1 MSSLPGSFTTDTESS
16 GESEE
21 IDMQDLA
28 RVTAQT
34 DSDSQESL
42 SSDDLDYSP
51 IQIEEEEEDSSTSG
65 IERGELGLLEDEDEE
80 DEDQEQDAEQESG
93 GTATGGL
100 GGAGGQLRI
109 GYDPTNGA
117 ILLIDSQGN
126 PRRLTSAD
134 LRGTTLSLTSIR
146 NMLLNRFGRVG
157 RRGDDEEEEDEEE
170 DQDFL
175 DDFDEDEDDDDD
187 GDWSNGPKQWYEL
200 VKEPQLTG
208 INLERSGLFSRIPSK
223 YSQAQTKSWHLPSSS
238 PSSSPF
244 SLPSYFNSREYSLQK
259 PSKQSL
265 SEHLIPNSSGVE
277 VSQFSSKVYSG
288 QYSNDGDF
296 FYTACQDFCIYIYDT
311 ASSPRVGSKSVTDTT
326 PTTTTSSRR
335 SRGIFG
341 NSYSDW
347 SHRTSLKTSKIVR
360 ADPNNCR
367 WTITDAELSDDN
379 NWLIYSSIS
388 PRSHLVKTG
397 KGSGSGLQEES
408 NSDPSGGMIDSEQ
421 ETIDFANGFGGYG
434 GFGIW
439 SLRFSHDNREIVA
452 GASDGQVM
460 VYDVESKR
468 TILRVNAHRDDVNAV
483 AFGSSSDSNLLLS
496 GSDDCFVKIWD
507 RRSIE
512 GERPSGVLVGH
523 TEGITWVSPKGDG
536 RYCITNG
543 KDQSMKLWDL
553 RMMTSDQDFH
563 RLRLDRKNY
572 SSGYDY
578 RSGYY
583 PKPRHFKHPNDS
595 SVITFRGHSVVSTL
609 IRCHWS
615 PVSTTGQRYLYTG
628 SADGKIHIY
637 SLDGTTHQVIDR
649 SQTHPLLN
657 RKTGEY
663 NDPNDWKLRSKSTR
677 KSSSTR
683 GGGGYRGAGVTVRDV
698 SWHPER
704 CEMMSTSWE
713 ERGSVEGSIALHQW
727 SGKLGERLEDTRER
741 QRVAKD

>member
-1 MSSLPGSFTTDTESS
+1 MSSLPGSFTDSTDTTDSS
-16 GESEE
+16 SSVSEE

-28 RVTAQT
+28 RVTSAQT
-34 DSDSQESL
+34 DDSEESQ
-42 SSDDLDYSP
+42 DLDYSP
-51 IQIEEEEEDSSTSG
+51 PPQDDQFSEMDLAQEEEGEDDEEEEE
-65 IERGELGLLEDEDEE
+65 EGE
-80 DEDQEQDAEQESG
+80 QEAEESG
-93 GTATGGL
+93 GRL
-100 GGAGGQLRI
+100 GGGGGVGGQLRI

-157 RRGDDEEEEDEEE
+157 SRGGGGDDDEIDDDEEEE

-175 DDFDEDEDDDDD
+175 DDFDQDDDDDDD

-200 VKEPQLTG
+200 VKEPQLAG

-223 YSQAQTKSWHLPSSS
+223 YSKSQTKSWFQPNCFNSS
-238 PSSSPF
+238 PGAF
-244 SLPSYFNSREYSLQK
+244 SLNSYLTSREYSLSK
-259 PSKQSL
+259 PFKQSL
-265 SEHLIPNSSGVE
+265 SENLIPNSSGVE

-311 ASSPRVGSKSVTDTT
+311 ATSPRVGSKSVTDT
-326 PTTTTSSRR
+326 SDADNSRRR
-335 SRGIFG
+335 SRGGIFG
-341 NSYSDW
+341 GGSYDW

-360 ADPNNCR
+360 ADPSNCR

-397 KGSGSGLQEES
+397 KGYHQSEGDTSANSTTSG
-408 NSDPSGGMIDSEQ
+408 IDSEQ
-421 ETIDFANGFGGYG
+421 ETIDFSNGSGGYG

-483 AFGSSSDSNLLLS
+483 AFGSDSDSNLLLS
-496 GSDDCFVKIWD
+496 GSDDCFTKIWD
-507 RRSIE
+507 RRSIQ

-553 RMMTSDQDFH
+553 RMMTSDQDFD
-563 RLRLDRKNY
+563 RLRLDRKNF
-572 SSGYDY
+572 SSGFDY

-595 SVITFRGHSVVSTL
+595 SVMTYRGHSVVSTL

-615 PVSTTGQRYLYTG
+615 PIVTTGQRYLYTG

-637 SLDGTTHQVIDR
+637 ALDGTTKQVIDR

-663 NDPNDWKLRSKSTR
+663 NDPNDWKLRSKSKR
-677 KSSSTR
+677 SSNSTASR
-683 GGGGYRGAGVTVRDV
+683 RGYRGGVTVRDV

-727 SGKLGERLEDTRER
+727 SGKRGERLEDTRER
-741 QRVAKD
+741 QRAEERG